1 MVPKTVSI
9 EVVHSSQ
16 IHQLWERN
24 KREDWCVLEAS
35 YLSRDW
41 SNEEEA
47 GLVPRGKAGGILI
60 ISDTERFRLLAMEMV
75 SRFVVIEG
83 IWIKDDW
90 HCEII
95 EVYTPCGVED

>member
-1 MVPKTVSI
+1 MEYSLIGFDVD
-9 EVVHSSQ
+9 EEGSST
-16 IHQLWERN
+16 
-24 KREDWCVLEAS
+24 S
-35 YLSRDW
+35 TMTT
-41 SNEEEA
+41 
-47 GLVPRGKAGGILI
+47 GKAGGILI